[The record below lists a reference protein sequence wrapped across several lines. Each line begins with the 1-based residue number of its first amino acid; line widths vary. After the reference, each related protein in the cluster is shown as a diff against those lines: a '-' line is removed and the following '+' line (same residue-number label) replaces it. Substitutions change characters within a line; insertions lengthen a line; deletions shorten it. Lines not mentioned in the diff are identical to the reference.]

1 MALDA
6 RGALDDVL
14 ARQQVTIGVKIVRC
28 LPLKAAYVGL
38 AMTAQNW
45 VNTRFTA
52 PLVAIVR
59 E

>member
-14 ARQQVTIGVKIVRC
+14 ARQQVTIGVKIRC

-52 PLVAIVR
+52 PLVAIVS